1 MVGHENVGM
10 QRHAIAVT
18 IALKA
23 LQIGAVIRV
32 VMEDRGAAIP
42 AGEGMIEPAR
52 DVESWLA
59 GQGVSV
65 AAGIAISQYACLI

>member
-1 MVGHENVGM
+1 LHRSRQRPVGDFQQQVKMVEHEDVGM
-10 QRHAIAVT
+10 QRHAIVVA

-42 AGEGMIEPAR
+42 AAR
-52 DVESWLA
+52 R
-59 GQGVSV
+59 
-65 AAGIAISQYACLI
+65 

>member
-1 MVGHENVGM
+1 MVEHEDVGM
-10 QRHAIAVT
+10 QRHAIVVA

-42 AGEGMIEPAR
+42 AAR
-52 DVESWLA
+52 R
-59 GQGVSV
+59 
-65 AAGIAISQYACLI
+65 